1 MSLNNQ
7 ETYESPFSTRY
18 ASANMQALFS
28 QAHRARLFRR
38 LWHILA
44 QSQMELGL
52 PITQSQVDELD
63 GQTEDVDF
71 SVIAGFEKELRHDV
85 MAHLKAYAAACP
97 MAAPIIH
104 LGATSCYV
112 TDNADIL
119 ILREAMEL
127 IKRRLLGTARAL
139 YHAAEQYQGLPML
152 AYTHFQAAQPTTL
165 GKRACLW
172 LSDLLMDLQSLEGFI
187 ENLRPLGSKGATG
200 TQASFLALFEGS
212 HEKVRQLDTL
222 VAQKMGFEKP
232 VAVSGQ
238 TYSRKTDS
246 QALNVLS
253 GIAQSA
259 YKFSNDLRLLQHEK
273 EVEEPFESAQVGS
286 SAMPYKRNPMRSER
300 MAALS
305 RFIIGNAANADHTA
319 AAQWLER
326 TLDDSANRRLS
337 LSEGFLAAD
346 GLLTLYENIV
356 SGLLVYPK
364 MMEKHLMEEL
374 PFMATENIL
383 MKAVVLGGDR
393 QELHEKIRAHAMAAG
408 RRVKEEGLQND
419 LLTRIAADPAFGLD
433 EKDLKAMLNPFL
445 YVGRAQEQVHE
456 FLEEEARP
464 VLKSYEALSGLGA
477 DIHL

>member
-1 MSLNNQ
+1 MSGTDQ
-7 ETYESPFSTRY
+7 ETYQSPFSTRY
-18 ASANMQALFS
+18 AGKEMRALFS

-52 PITQSQVDELD
+52 NITPAQVLEL
-63 GQTEDVDF
+63 QAHTEDVDF
-71 SVIAGFEKELRHDV
+71 EVIAGFEKELRHDV
-85 MAHLKAYAAACP
+85 MAHLKAYALICP
-97 MAAPIIH
+97 KAAPIIH

-119 ILREAMEL
+119 ILRDAMLL
-127 IKRRLLGTARAL
+127 IRRRLLGTARAL
-139 YHAAEQYQGLPML
+139 FAVADRYRDLPML
-152 AYTHFQAAQPTTL
+152 AYTHYQAAQPTTL

-172 LSDLLMDLQSLEGFI
+172 LQDVLTDLEEADHFLSL
-187 ENLRPLGSKGATG
+187 LRPLGSKGATG
-200 TQASFLALFEGS
+200 TQASFLALFEGN
-212 HEKVRQLDTL
+212 HDKVRELDSL
-222 VAQKMGFEKP
+222 VARKMGFSRP

-246 QALNVLS
+246 LALSVLS

-273 EVEEPFESAQVGS
+273 EVEEPFETSQVGS

-305 RFIIGNAANADHTA
+305 RFVITNAMNAGQTA

-326 TLDDSANRRLS
+326 TLDDSANRRLA

-346 GLLTLYENIV
+346 SLLTLYENV
-356 SGLLVYPK
+356 VKGLVVYPR
-364 MMEKHLMEEL
+364 MMEKHLLDEL

-383 MKAVVLGGDR
+383 MRAVVRGGNR
-393 QELHEKIRAHAMAAG
+393 QELHEKIREHALAAG
-408 RRVKEEGLQND
+408 RRVKEEGLPND
-419 LLTRIAADPAFGLD
+419 LLTRIAGDPAFALK
-433 EKDLKAMLNPFL
+433 EEELMDLLNPAD
-445 YVGRAQEQVHE
+445 YVGRAGEQVRE
-456 FLEEEARP
+456 YLEGEAGER
-464 VLKSYEALSGLGA
+464 LKAFENVEGMDSKISL
-477 DIHL
+477 